1 MIMNGKEVS
10 IKIKEKLKAEVS
22 CLKEKPSLVVIQ
34 VGNNPASDIYV
45 KSKEKLA
52 LEIGYEFEH
61 IRFEENV
68 SEEEIIKK
76 IEEINANSN
85 INGVIVQLPIPKHL
99 NTNKIINTIN
109 PIKDIDG
116 LTELNAGKLLTTE
129 TKLISCTPKGIMTL
143 LKEYR
148 VSLEGK
154 HVVIVGRSNLVGKPL
169 ISLCLNQNATV
180 TVCHSKTK
188 NLDKYTKKADILI
201 VAVGKAKLIKN
212 NYVKKGAIVIDVGI
226 NRENGKIYGDV
237 DYDDVFEK
245 TKLITPVPGGVGP
258 MTTISLM
265 ENVLISYKEMK
276 NNTN

>member
-129 TKLISCTPKGIMTL
+129 TKLISCTPKGIMTP

-201 VAVGKAKLIKN
+201 VAVGKTKLIKN